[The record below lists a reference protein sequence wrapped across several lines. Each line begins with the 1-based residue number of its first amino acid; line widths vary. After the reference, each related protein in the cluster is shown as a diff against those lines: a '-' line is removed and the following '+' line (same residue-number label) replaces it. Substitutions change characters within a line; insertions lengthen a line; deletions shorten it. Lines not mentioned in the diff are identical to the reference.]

1 MKKTFFGTDG
11 IRAESNSSVL
21 NGTTMM
27 KLGMALGKHFTNGNH
42 RHTAVIGKDTRLSG
56 YMIEQAITSG
66 LLSMGMDVL
75 LFGPLP
81 TPGVAMLTK
90 SMRADLGIM
99 ITASHNKFTDN
110 GLKIFDN
117 NGNKLSD
124 EIELEI
130 ERLMDTRLEEDLIE
144 PEKIGRAK
152 RLDDANGR
160 YIEFLKNTFPSKQ
173 RLEGL
178 KVVIDCA
185 NGASYLSAPIVFWE
199 LGAEVIQIGVK
210 PDGLNINKE
219 CGSTDTKLLSQKV
232 KENNADIGLALDG
245 DGDRLII
252 CDENGEVIDGDQILG
267 LLALQMKDNGTL
279 KNDEVVG
286 TLMTNVG
293 LEKKLGDNSIGLI
306 RAPVGDRYVKEEMLK
321 RKLNLGGE
329 QSGHII
335 LKDFNSS
342 GDGIIVALQVLSI
355 LREKDVKASKLLDT
369 FKPAPQKLMNFK
381 VNSKDVLNME
391 NTKKF
396 LSDCNNQIQDQ
407 GRIVARMS
415 GTEPLLRVMIECSEQ
430 NKLNELSKNIN
441 NHFSKL

>member
-11 IRAESNSSVL
+11 IRAESNSSIL
-21 NGTTMM
+21 NGKTMM
-27 KLGMALGKHFTNGNH
+27 KLGMALGKHFTNGSH

-56 YMIEQAITSG
+56 YMIEQAVTSG
-66 LLSMGMDVL
+66 LLSMGMDVF

-110 GLKIFDN
+110 GLKIFDK

-124 EIELEI
+124 DIELEI
-130 ERLMDTRLEEDLIE
+130 ERLMNTHLEEDLIE

-185 NGASYLSAPIVFWE
+185 NGASYLSAPKVLWE

-210 PDGLNINKE
+210 PNGLNINDK
-219 CGSTDTKLLSQKV
+219 CGSTDTKLLSEKV
-232 KENNADIGLALDG
+232 IENKADIGLALDG

-267 LLALQMKDNGTL
+267 LLALKMKEKGIL
-279 KNDEVVG
+279 KNDLVVG

-293 LEKKLGDNSIGLI
+293 LEKKLEDSSIGLI

-321 RKLNLGGE
+321 EDLNLGGE

-335 LKDFNSS
+335 LRDFTSS
-342 GDGIIVALQVLSI
+342 GDGIVVSLQVLSFLGETGI
-355 LREKDVKASKLLDT
+355 KASKLLDI
-369 FKPAPQKLMNFK
+369 FQPVPQKLMNFK
-381 VNSKDVLNME
+381 VHSKEVLEME

-396 LSDCNNQIQDQ
+396 LSDCYSKVHEH
-407 GRIVARMS
+407 GRIVTRMS
-415 GTEPLLRVMIECSEQ
+415 GTEPLLRIMIECKEQ
-430 NKLNELSKNIN
+430 NKLNELSENIN
-441 NHFSKL
+441 NYFSKL

>member
-11 IRAESNSSVL
+11 IRAESNSSIL
-21 NGTTMM
+21 NGRTMM

-56 YMIEQAITSG
+56 YMIEQAVTSG
-66 LLSMGMDVL
+66 LLSMGMDVF

-110 GLKIFDN
+110 GLKIFDK

-124 EIELEI
+124 DIELEI
-130 ERLMDTRLEEDLIE
+130 ERLMNTHLEEDLIE

-185 NGASYLSAPIVFWE
+185 NGASYLSAPKVLWE

-210 PDGLNINKE
+210 PNGLNINDK
-219 CGSTDTKLLSQKV
+219 CGSTDTKLLSEKV
-232 KENNADIGLALDG
+232 IENKADIGLALDG

-267 LLALQMKDNGTL
+267 LLALKMKEKGIL
-279 KNDEVVG
+279 KNDLVVG

-293 LEKKLGDNSIGLI
+293 LEKKLEDSSIGLI

-321 RKLNLGGE
+321 EDLNLGGE

-335 LKDFNSS
+335 LRDFTSS
-342 GDGIIVALQVLSI
+342 GDGIVVSLQVLSFLGETGI
-355 LREKDVKASKLLDT
+355 KASKLLDI
-369 FKPAPQKLMNFK
+369 FQPVPQKLMNFK
-381 VNSKDVLNME
+381 VHSKEVLEME

-396 LSDCNNQIQDQ
+396 LSDCYSKVHEH
-407 GRIVARMS
+407 GRIVTRMS
-415 GTEPLLRVMIECSEQ
+415 GTEPLLRIMIECKEQ
-430 NKLNELSKNIN
+430 NKLNELSENIN
-441 NHFSKL
+441 NYFSKL